1 MEKILNILSSFFE
14 NPKKEFYI
22 RELAKILKTNH
33 TTVRNYLKKLEK
45 ENFLIMNK
53 TGLYPSYRLNL
64 SKKALNLKLFY
75 NIEKLRKSNL
85 IEDLEKYYDFPAI
98 VLFGSYSK
106 AMDDKESDIDICV
119 ISKIKKE
126 FNVKDYE
133 KKLNREISLH
143 HFEDVKAAK
152 NKGLINSICNGIV
165 LSGDLEVF

>member
-1 MEKILNILSSFFE
+1 MEKILNILSPFFE

-85 IEDLEKYYDFPAI
+85 IEDL
-98 VLFGSYSK
+98 
-106 AMDDKESDIDICV
+106 
-119 ISKIKKE
+119 
-126 FNVKDYE
+126 
-133 KKLNREISLH
+133 
-143 HFEDVKAAK
+143 
-152 NKGLINSICNGIV
+152 
-165 LSGDLEVF
+165 